1 MEKIQDIKYIILDV
15 DGTMTDG
22 GIYYDGT
29 GNEWKKFSVK
39 DAAGIWAVIPIYI
52 EVEDGLRLERAL
64 CRERQQK
71 EPKYAEMCIRK
82 S

>member
-39 DAAGIWAVIPIYI
+39 DAAGIWA
-52 EVEDGLRLERAL
+52 A
-64 CRERQQK
+64 QK
-71 EPKYAEMCIRK
+71 MCIRD
-82 S
+82 SLYIES

>member
-1 MEKIQDIKYIILDV
+1 MGFENIRLLVLDV

-39 DAAGIWAVIPIYI
+39 DAALV
-52 EVEDGLRLERAL
+52 LRMERGF
-64 CRERQQK
+64 
-71 EPKYAEMCIRK
+71 
-82 S
+82 